1 MSNFNDVVKHL
12 EEHEI
17 SFRIPM
23 LSNKDAEIEFRPM
36 KVRDQKALVVNASD
50 ESYLNQLKSLVNM
63 AKACIKKTPI
73 LVEEMFLQDFI
84 WLVLNIRMKSI
95 GDSIDISGVCST
107 CGEKTPGLKLNLE
120 KDLEVKY
127 LDNFKNN
134 ILSMSDDLKIYMTFP
149 KVKHLINSKED
160 GLLLDLLVHEI
171 DYIEF
176 KNEVIDLKDS
186 DRSKLLNGMNS
197 KDIEAFKT
205 FEESNEFGSILKFTF
220 NCVSCKKDNTVEI
233 KENLLSF
240 F

>member
-50 ESYLNQLKSLVNM
+50 ESYLNQLKS
-63 AKACIKKTPI
+63 
-73 LVEEMFLQDFI
+73 
-84 WLVLNIRMKSI
+84 
-95 GDSIDISGVCST
+95 
-107 CGEKTPGLKLNLE
+107 
-120 KDLEVKY
+120 